1 MSQVYEPLPLAKSRF
16 DPLAICTIIAT
27 LLALVIVFRMTGRL
41 WWCKCGEFFLYSG
54 DINSMHNSQHVIDPY
69 SLSHVLH
76 GILFFYAIWL
86 VGRRLPMIWKLAIA
100 ILIETGWEILENS
113 PIIINRYRAG
123 TISIGYEGDTI
134 ANSLSDVVM
143 AVLGF
148 LLAKQIGWKGSIAFF
163 IASELFMLW
172 WIKDN
177 LLLNVL
183 MILCPIQAV
192 KQWQAS

>member
-1 MSQVYEPLPLAKSRF
+1 MTQVNEPLPPAKSRL
-16 DPLAICTIIAT
+16 DPFAIGTIVAA
-27 LLALVIVFRMTGRL
+27 LLALVLVFRMTGRL

-54 DINSMHNSQHVIDPY
+54 NINSMHNSQHVIDAY

-86 VGRRLPMIWKLAIA
+86 LGRRLPAIWKLAIA
-100 ILIETGWEILENS
+100 VLIETGWEILENS

-134 ANSLSDVVM
+134 ANSLSDVLM

-148 LLAKQIGWKGSIAFF
+148 LLARKIGWKGSVAFF

-177 LLLNVL
+177 LFLNVL
-183 MILCPIQAV
+183 MILYPVPAV